1 MNSTVTTASQNAD
14 NTWASPRHKRTVYLI
29 LAVVGISIL
38 FDGYDLVI
46 YGAVL
51 SSLLNDP
58 NHLGELSPAIAGT
71 LGSYAM
77 VGVMIGALSAGAIG
91 DRVGRRKVMLTAVVW
106 FSIGM
111 ALTAMANTIVMFGLL
126 RFLTGLGVGMIVA
139 TGGAII
145 AEFAPANRR
154 NLFNA
159 IVYSGVPAG
168 GVMASLFAIWFEDLI
183 GWRGLFLIGASPL
196 LFLLPL
202 AWFALPESPRWL
214 VARGRKADAR
224 AICIK
229 HGLPEDQF
237 IVEDTVAEAV
247 VEDAADAAKAQKD
260 VEKTGFAGIFSRAY
274 LPGTLLIGAMSFIG
288 LLSTYG
294 LNTWLPEIMRAA
306 GTSAENSLYSLL
318 ALNGGAVIGGL
329 VASWFADRIGAK
341 TIVTTT
347 FTLAAFCLFGLPL
360 ISFAPLLYIAIAFAG
375 VGVLGTQVLTYGLAS
390 NYYGTASRAAG
401 VAWVAGF
408 GRLGGIFGPA
418 LGGLII
424 SAGLGASNAFYLFAG
439 VAVIGAICTALIPRS
454 PAAAEVVISQ
464 APTSAKAGGN
474 SPNEPALNA
483 SGN

>member
-1 MNSTVTTASQNAD
+1 MNSTVTTASRDAD

-38 FDGYDLVI
+38 FDGYDLVV

-51 SSLLNDP
+51 SSLLGDP
-58 NHLGELSPAIAGT
+58 SHIGELSPAMAGT

-91 DRVGRRKVMLTAVVW
+91 DRVGRRKVMLTAIVW

-111 ALTAMANTIVMFGLL
+111 ALTAMANSIFMFGLL

-214 VARGRKADAR
+214 VSRGRKADAR
-224 AICIK
+224 AVCVK
-229 HGLPEDQF
+229 HGLPEEQF
-237 IVEDTVAEAV
+237 IVEDTVAPAV
-247 VEDAADAAKAQKD
+247 VESNEEAAKAQKD

-294 LNTWLPEIMRAA
+294 LNTWLPEIMQAA

-341 TIVTTT
+341 TIVVTT
-347 FTLAAFCLFGLPL
+347 FSLAAFCLFGLPFL
-360 ISFAPLLYIAIAFAG
+360 TFAPLLYIAIAFAG

-418 LGGLII
+418 IGGLII
-424 SAGLGASNAFYLFAG
+424 SAGFGASSAFYIFAG
-439 VAVIGAICTALIPRS
+439 VAVVGAICTALIPRS

-464 APTSAKAGGN
+464 APTPAKAGGT
-474 SPNEPALNA
+474 SPNEPALNTPR
-483 SGN
+483 